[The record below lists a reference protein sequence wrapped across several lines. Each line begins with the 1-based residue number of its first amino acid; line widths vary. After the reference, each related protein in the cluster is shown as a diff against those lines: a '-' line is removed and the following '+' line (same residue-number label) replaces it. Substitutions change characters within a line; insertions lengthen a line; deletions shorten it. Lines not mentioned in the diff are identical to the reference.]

1 MRETVMRRAQNS
13 SGPSGQSH
21 TWKGRVMLIS
31 RAGLL
36 RAAVA
41 GLALPALATPALATT
56 GDPAIGR
63 GFRPNL
69 TGPGP
74 KPWTAIPRDN
84 GGPLRFAVI
93 GDNTGVAKPGVFYQ
107 AMRQIGWLEPDFIMG
122 VGDLIEGYHE
132 DRTEIAR
139 QWAAIDASIAKS
151 GRPFLFT
158 PGNHDIDNAE
168 TLDAWRER
176 RGAGYYAFTYKGAL
190 FVVLNT
196 EDTPTPMKPETAAHF
211 YSLVDL
217 MRTDPER
224 AERETL
230 ERIAASAT
238 GERGEK
244 SEYAGLEVVNLGDR
258 QLGFVRDTLTRH
270 PHPAWTFVILHK
282 PAWKMNSA
290 SFETVR
296 AMLKGRPHTVFA
308 GHTHYFTHDVFDGN
322 DYINMASTGGVRHR
336 NGPGTMDHTMV
347 VTLGH
352 EGPIYANTRLTGLMN
367 VAGETGQTRAY

>member
-1 MRETVMRRAQNS
+1 
-13 SGPSGQSH
+13 
-21 TWKGRVMLIS
+21 
-31 RAGLL
+31 
-36 RAAVA
+36 
-41 GLALPALATPALATT
+41 
-56 GDPAIGR
+56 
-63 GFRPNL
+63 
-69 TGPGP
+69 
-74 KPWTAIPRDN
+74 
-84 GGPLRFAVI
+84 VI
-93 GDNTGVAKPGVFYQ
+93 GDNTGVAKPGVFDQ

-132 DRTEIAR
+132 DRSVIAR

-158 PGNHDIDNAE
+158 PGNHDIENAE
-168 TLDAWRER
+168 TLDAWRDR
-176 RGAGYYAFTYKGAL
+176 RGAGEG
-190 FVVLNT
+190 
-196 EDTPTPMKPETAAHF
+196 
-211 YSLVDL
+211 
-217 MRTDPER
+217 
-224 AERETL
+224 
-230 ERIAASAT
+230 
-238 GERGEK
+238 GEK

-290 SFETVR
+290 SFDTVR
-296 AMLKGRPHTVFA
+296 VMLKDRPHTVFA

-322 DYINMASTGGVRHR
+322 DYINMASTGGVRHK

-352 EGPIYANTRLTGLMN
+352 EGPIYANTWLTGLMD